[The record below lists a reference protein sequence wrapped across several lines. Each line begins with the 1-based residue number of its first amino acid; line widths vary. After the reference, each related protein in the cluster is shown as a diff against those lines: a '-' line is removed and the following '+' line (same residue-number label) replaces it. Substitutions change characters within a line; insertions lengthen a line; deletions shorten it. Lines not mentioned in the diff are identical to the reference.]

1 LLKTVKAIVLIFLLG
16 ILTVAIYSI
25 PKSAESVRWSTADGY
40 DCETTGPLRYTCCMN
55 ITVVIGG
62 VTLSANRCVDCEEN
76 MEGIVSCGD
85 PYHVAV
91 NSVNTGGVVDPKIK
105 NYAKDLIGQGL
116 TALNQGSQEV
126 QVDPKIK
133 NYAKDLIGQS
143 LTLLTKGGAK
153 GGTVDPK
160 VTKDAGLLIDRIL
173 SADKMIIEDAQ
184 NIKVPKSGDND
195 TKVPSDFLNKGGLL
209 TKDNQ
214 ITTNKE
220 SSPTPPPCPDT
231 GPIPPYCTMKPL
243 LK

>member
-1 LLKTVKAIVLIFLLG
+1 LG

-25 PKSAESVRWSTADGY
+25 PKSAESLRWSTADGY
-40 DCETTGPLRYTCCMN
+40 DCVESNNAFTCCKN

-62 VTLSANRCVDCEEN
+62 VTLSANRCVDCEYGI
-76 MEGIVSCGD
+76 EGNVICGN
-85 PYHVAV
+85 PYFVAV
-91 NSVNTGGVVDPKIK
+91 KSMETGGVVDPKIK
-105 NYAKDLIGQGL
+105 NNAMDLIGKGL
-116 TALNQGSQEV
+116 ALLSDRTQKGG
-126 QVDPKIK
+126 QVDPKDL
-133 NYAKDLIGQS
+133 NSAKALIGQS
-143 LTLLTKGGAK
+143 LTLLTKGGPK

-173 SADKMIIEDAQ
+173 SADKMIKEDAQ
-184 NIKVPKSGDND
+184 NIKVPKTGDND

-231 GPIPPYCTMKPL
+231 GPIPPDCTMKPL